1 MKVAM
6 DTLHQAAKFAN
17 AQIEVAQA
25 RKPLKDTVT
34 HYFSNIMGGNTTG
47 LPTNTPP
54 LKKEEKYNQQ
64 NFMSNGAL
72 RAHVIKA
79 ECCLLISILQLCQ
92 ESIVGYLKVGLN
104 LRTGKQG
111 ARMNVKL
118 VCISLN
124 FFSYTAYNS
133 YSLVWQEYKKMG
145 QSFNEHMDRDTISA
159 IQFG

>member
-1 MKVAM
+1 M

-104 LRTGKQG
+104 LRTG
-111 ARMNVKL
+111 N
-118 VCISLN
+118 
-124 FFSYTAYNS
+124 
-133 YSLVWQEYKKMG
+133 
-145 QSFNEHMDRDTISA
+145 
-159 IQFG
+159 